1 LQLSPGSHNEV
12 QAAVVEQF
20 APRFAPGSVVLY
32 LGDTAKKNLH
42 VATEKLI
49 ELGIPVTDHD
59 KLPDVILLDTKN
71 NWLFL
76 VEVVTSH
83 GPMTPKRLV
92 ELEEMFSKCDL
103 GKVFVS
109 AFPDFAEFRRHT
121 SEISWETEIWI
132 AENPDHMIHYN
143 GDKFMGPR

>member
-1 LQLSPGSHNEV
+1 MDQCCNSLL
-12 QAAVVEQF
+12 
-20 APRFAPGSVVLY
+20 
-32 LGDTAKKNLH
+32 
-42 VATEKLI
+42 VATMRYKQR
-49 ELGIPVTDHD
+49 
-59 KLPDVILLDTKN
+59 LLN
-71 NWLFL
+71 NLLLVLLL